1 MKNAVITIARQYG
14 SGGKTIA
21 AMLAK
26 DLGINCYGREIL
38 KMASEESGINE
49 RLFGMSDEKLKHSV
63 LMKLLKRPYEGDLIP
78 PESSGFV
85 SDDNLFNY
93 QAKVIKELAE
103 SEPCVIVGR
112 CADYVLRD
120 FPNVISVFIHA
131 DREFCLEQ
139 AMERNSMSLK
149 EMQRFIE
156 KTDKYRGDFYKYYT
170 GHEWSDARNYDLCLN
185 SGKLGFKKCV
195 EEIKAYMKVR
205 FED

>member
-26 DLGINCYGREIL
+26 DLGINCYGRDIL
-38 KMASEESGINE
+38 KIASDESGINE

-103 SEPCVIVGR
+103 SESCVIVGR

-131 DREFCLEQ
+131 DSIIQVMNGVMPEI
-139 AMERNSMSLK
+139 MIYVS
-149 EMQRFIE
+149 
-156 KTDKYRGDFYKYYT
+156 T
-170 GHEWSDARNYDLCLN
+170 
-185 SGKLGFKKCV
+185 V
-195 EEIKAYMKVR
+195 ESWASKNV
-205 FED
+205 